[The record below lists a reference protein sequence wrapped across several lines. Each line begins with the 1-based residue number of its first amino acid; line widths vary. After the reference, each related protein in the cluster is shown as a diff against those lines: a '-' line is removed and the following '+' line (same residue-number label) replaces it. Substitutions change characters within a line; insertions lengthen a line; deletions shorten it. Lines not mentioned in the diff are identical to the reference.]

1 MAAAATL
8 TAIVTTPLL
17 TLLAIPLLLSACITT
32 SISILVLS
40 LRISIFY
47 IELCYAIIS
56 NYFVIPAVATDES
69 SLLSFVA
76 SEPGTPGI
84 GVGVGVGS
92 KNRALSAGLDGCQ
105 CQRGQYSNDS
115 SMATA
120 TAAVMNRLSPFSASS
135 STTTTEAPAV
145 TAATPL
151 QSFVSDDEHR
161 DFEGVGGWHC
171 DTHPGLGIV
180 RASTST
186 SPVWRH
192 GLTPNRGRR
201 RHHRRSVTAPMAQNQ
216 GRDRKWTRNRSA
228 GGSVSGLSS
237 SRVSEPVDY
246 FGLGSYG

>member
-1 MAAAATL
+1 MAVLAATL
-8 TAIVTTPLL
+8 TTILATPLL
-17 TLLAIPLLLSACITT
+17 TLLSIPLFLSACITT
-32 SISILVLS
+32 SVSILILS

-56 NYFVIPAVATDES
+56 KYFVIPAVTTNEE

-84 GVGVGVGS
+84 GMGS
-92 KNRALSAGLDGCQ
+92 KNWVLSTGLDGFQ
-105 CQRGQYSNDS
+105 YQRGQYNNDS
-115 SMATA
+115 STTM
-120 TAAVMNRLSPFSASS
+120 TAAVMDRLSP
-135 STTTTEAPAV
+135 TTTAEAPVV

-151 QSFVSDDEHR
+151 QSFVSDDERR
-161 DFEGVGGWHC
+161 DFEGVGGWL
-171 DTHPGLGIV
+171 HPGPGIV

-216 GRDRKWTRNRSA
+216 GRDRKGTRNRSA
-228 GGSVSGLSS
+228 GGSLSGLSS
-237 SRVSEPVDY
+237 SRASEPVDY

>member
-17 TLLAIPLLLSACITT
+17 ILLSVPLFLSACITT

-47 IELCYAIIS
+47 IELCYAIVS
-56 NYFVIPAVATDES
+56 KYFVIPAVATDES

-76 SEPGTPGI
+76 SEPGTPGMGAGV

-92 KNRALSAGLDGCQ
+92 KNRVLSAGLDGCQ
-105 CQRGQYSNDS
+105 YQRGHSVDP
-115 SMATA
+115 SMAV
-120 TAAVMNRLSPFSASS
+120 VMDRLSPFSS
-135 STTTTEAPAV
+135 STTTADA
-145 TAATPL
+145 AATPL
-151 QSFVSDDEHR
+151 QSFVSDDERR
-161 DFEGVGGWHC
+161 DFEGVGGWH
-171 DTHPGLGIV
+171 HPGLGIV

-192 GLTPNRGRR
+192 GLTPNRGQR

-216 GRDRKWTRNRSA
+216 GRDRIWTRNRSA

-237 SRVSEPVDY
+237 GRASEPADY
-246 FGLGSYG
+246 FGLGSSG